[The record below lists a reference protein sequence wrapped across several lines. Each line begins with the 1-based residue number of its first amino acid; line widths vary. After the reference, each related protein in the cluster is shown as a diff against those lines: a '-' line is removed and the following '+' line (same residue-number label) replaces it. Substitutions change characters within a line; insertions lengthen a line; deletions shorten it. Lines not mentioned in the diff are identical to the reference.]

1 MLPPPRALLRR
12 RASRASSPLPPPPKA
27 PNTPFPP
34 EAPPT
39 PDTPEAPLAPAPPKA
54 LPTPPPN
61 SPPPRPSPPGPP
73 PLAPRAPQVV
83 RPSVLPK
90 VGAVPGAN
98 GAPSLACGA
107 VPGGVGGRAVLGTS
121 MGALSY
127 STSSPYASSLGRRR
141 SHATP
146 PWAPLECA
154 KCHAAAAKWDAP
166 DGAGNHR
173 SSEAITGNQEVI
185 KRSSG
190 AAAAKWDALG
200 SHGNQRSSEVIRGHQ
215 RSSEV
220 IKRDALGSHGGRWI
234 LPSGSRVVAS
244 AFDSSS
250 YLMKEATKAADEGG
264 HQCVSSEALGLGRA
278 APSRAPSTLRRTKWR
293 RLPTQSDVIRGNQRP
308 SAVISRHQGAYQ
320 VEAPPHP
327 IVCFTG
333 RHTGGA

>member
-1 MLPPPRALLRR
+1 MTQSDAIRRTQMQSTHLRSESRRWSLRRSARRRVESGPGGAGPAGAARAASTGEARPLPVEAAVEARPLPPAMLPPPRALLRR
-12 RASRASSPLPPPPKA
+12 RASRASPPALPLPPPKA
-27 PNTPFPP
+27 PTTPFPP

-39 PDTPEAPLAPAPPKA
+39 PAPPEVPPAPAPPKA
-54 LPTPPPN
+54 PPTPPPK
-61 SPPPRPSPPGPP
+61 SPPPNPSPPEPP

-90 VGAVPGAN
+90 VGAVPGAY

-166 DGAGNHR
+166 DGAGNQR
-173 SSEAITGNQEVI
+173 SSEAITDNQEVI

-190 AAAAKWDALG
+190 AAAAK
-200 SHGNQRSSEVIRGHQ
+200 
-215 RSSEV
+215 
-220 IKRDALGSHGGRWI
+220 RDALGS
-234 LPSGSRVVAS
+234 
-244 AFDSSS
+244 
-250 YLMKEATKAADEGG
+250 
-264 HQCVSSEALGLGRA
+264 Q
-278 APSRAPSTLRRTKWR
+278 
-293 RLPTQSDVIRGNQRP
+293 VIRGNQRGNQ
-308 SAVISRHQGAYQ
+308 R
-320 VEAPPHP
+320 
-327 IVCFTG
+327 
-333 RHTGGA
+333 

>member
-1 MLPPPRALLRR
+1 MTQSDAIRRNQTQSTHLRSESRRNQTQSAHLRSESRRWSLRRSARRRVESGPGGAGPAGAARAASTGEARPLPVEAAVEARPLPPAMLPPPRALLRR
-12 RASRASSPLPPPPKA
+12 RASRASPPALPLPPKA
-27 PNTPFPP
+27 PTTPFPP

-39 PDTPEAPLAPAPPKA
+39 PAPPEATPAPAPPKA
-54 LPTPPPN
+54 PPTPPPKRA
-61 SPPPRPSPPGPP
+61 PPSPSSPEPP

-90 VGAVPGAN
+90 VGAVPGAY

-166 DGAGNHR
+166 DGAGNQR
-173 SSEAITGNQEVI
+173 SSEAITDNQEVI

-190 AAAAKWDALG
+190 AAAAK
-200 SHGNQRSSEVIRGHQ
+200 
-215 RSSEV
+215 
-220 IKRDALGSHGGRWI
+220 RDALGS
-234 LPSGSRVVAS
+234 
-244 AFDSSS
+244 
-250 YLMKEATKAADEGG
+250 
-264 HQCVSSEALGLGRA
+264 Q
-278 APSRAPSTLRRTKWR
+278 
-293 RLPTQSDVIRGNQRP
+293 VIRGNQRGNQ
-308 SAVISRHQGAYQ
+308 R
-320 VEAPPHP
+320 
-327 IVCFTG
+327 
-333 RHTGGA
+333 